1 MVTTRLSAS
10 DLFPSSS
17 QSPSLSSTPSRRD
30 LLRLTGAGAG
40 SAIALSLLA
49 GCGSKSAG
57 GPAGGSA
64 SASSSTQTITDMTG
78 TQVEVPTSP
87 AAYADGWY
95 AHNEVIIMLTG
106 AKGLKATHCD
116 PKKFPWMYKVCP
128 NMSGATST
136 FGDGFNLEEL
146 TTIDPAPQ
154 VIFDSDDKLR
164 DKAKEVGI
172 PVVACKFSTYEEMK
186 KSITM
191 TAQVLGG
198 DATKIAEQYNA
209 ELDQVVKDV
218 KAKTDGLGD
227 DQRPTVMH
235 GNSVYTLNLDGTG
248 TIIDEWI
255 KTAGGR
261 NAVTETTTSANAQF
275 TMEQILA
282 WNPDVIITGKAG
294 EAEQILADP
303 NWASIKAV
311 QDQKVYV
318 NPKGVFGW
326 DRYGVEAILQVQWA
340 SSLLHPDLFPD
351 LKIETKLKEFYKN
364 YLSYELTDSE
374 VALIMAAQEPQ

>member
-1 MVTTRLSAS
+1 MTATRLSAS
-10 DLFPSSS
+10 DLSSSS
-17 QSPSLSSTPSRRD
+17 QSPSYSSTPSRRD

-57 GPAGGSA
+57 GSAGGSA
-64 SASSSTQTITDMTG
+64 SATSGTQTITDMTG
-78 TQVEVPTSP
+78 TQVEVPIAP

-95 AHNEVIIMLTG
+95 AHNEVIIMLAG

-116 PKKFPWMYKVCP
+116 PKVCP
-128 NMSGATST
+128 NMSGAKST

-164 DKAKEVGI
+164 DKATEVGI

-191 TAQVLGG
+191 TSQVLGG
-198 DATKIAEQYNA
+198 DATKIAERYNA
-209 ELDQVVKDV
+209 ELGQVVKDV
-218 KAKTDGLGD
+218 KAKTDGLSD
-227 DQRPTVMH
+227 EQRPMVMH
-235 GNSVYTLNLDGTG
+235 GNSVYALNLDGTG

-255 KTAGGR
+255 KTAGGK
-261 NAVTETTTSANAQF
+261 NAVTETTSSANAQF

-282 WNPDVIITGKAG
+282 WDPDVIITGKAG
-294 EAEQILADP
+294 EAEKILADP

-311 QDQKVYV
+311 QNQKVYV

-340 SSLLHPDLFPD
+340 SALLHPELFPD

-364 YLSYELTDSE
+364 YLSYELTEAE

>member
-17 QSPSLSSTPSRRD
+17 Q
-30 LLRLTGAGAG
+30 
-40 SAIALSLLA
+40 LA

-198 DATKIAEQYNA
+198 DATKIAERYNA

-255 KTAGGR
+255 KTAGAR
-261 NAVTETTTSANAQF
+261 NAVDTSTKGNAQAQF
-275 TMEQILA
+275 TMEQILT

-294 EAEQILADP
+294 EAEKILNDP

-311 QDQKVYV
+311 QNQKVYV

-326 DRYGVEAILQVQWA
+326 DRYGVEELLQVQWVSA
-340 SSLLHPDLFPD
+340 LLHPELFPD
-351 LKIETKLKEFYKN
+351 LKIEEKVKTFYKTYLN
-364 YLSYELTDSE
+364 YNLTDDE
-374 VALIMAAQEPQ
+374 VKLIMAGKDPQ